1 MTHPIIRLLRPH
13 QYVKNGFVLLGPIF
27 AVRWDNA
34 TLAAALIVFLAFC
47 AAASAVYVFNDLT
60 DIDADRAHPRKCNR
74 PLASGETRIATGW
87 RLTVAL
93 TLAALIAATAVSLW
107 AGALVGAYIAMN
119 VGYSLRWKHIVVVDV
134 FLISTGFM
142 LRILAGTQGLGIAP
156 SPWLLL
162 CGLMLTL
169 FLGFAKR
176 RAELLMLEDS
186 EVRDTSLTR
195 RVLDDYNPAMIEQFM
210 AITAACTILSYSLYT
225 VSGDT
230 ISRHDTSALI
240 YTVPFVVYG
249 VFRYIFL
256 LHRHGHGDDT
266 ASTLTSDPHLLITV
280 AAWIGV
286 TVFVLA

>member
-13 QYVKNGFVLLGPIF
+13 QYIKNGFVFLGPIF
-27 AVRWDNA
+27 AVRWDVD
-34 TLAAALIVFLAFC
+34 TLGAGLLVFLAFC
-47 AAASAVYVFNDLT
+47 AAASAIYVFNDLT
-60 DIDADRAHPRKCNR
+60 DIEADRAHPRKCKR
-74 PLASGETRIATGW
+74 PLASGEVSAASGW
-87 RLTVAL
+87 RLTV
-93 TLAALIAATAVSLW
+93 TLAILALIISASVSPW
-107 AGALVGAYIAMN
+107 AGGLVAAYIAMN
-119 VGYSLRWKHIVVVDV
+119 IGYTLSWKHIVVVDV

-142 LRILAGTQGLGIAP
+142 LRILAGTQGLGITP

-162 CGLMLTL
+162 CGLMVTL

-176 RAELLMLEDS
+176 RAELLMIEDADIQ
-186 EVRDTSLTR
+186 DTRLTR

-225 VSGDT
+225 VSGAT
-230 ISRHDTSALI
+230 IARHDTAELI

-266 ASTLTSDPHLLITV
+266 ASTLTSDPHLLVTV
-280 AAWIGV
+280 AAWVGV
-286 TVFVLA
+286 TIFILA